1 MLLFI
6 FFFFILLVNLNNEMK
21 AITVFLKN
29 IYTRKIRGEKKGYQD
44 SFIEIFGCNQYKTH
58 LTNSLAVF

>member
-1 MLLFI
+1 M
-6 FFFFILLVNLNNEMK
+6 NLNNEMK